1 MQKTKIN
8 IKNNV
13 SLNVVQTDK
22 FKMSRLSISFIYE
35 ADRVESPKRKLTY
48 STLMRGS
55 KKYPTVKD
63 INCALDDLYGST
75 VIYRF
80 SSDGD
85 RHVYTFVCEMLE
97 DRYLPDGEKLDI
109 LRGTLNILG
118 DTIFNPLLD
127 VDGLLRS
134 DYVESEKSI
143 ALDNIRAKLNDQR
156 SYSASNCKKIMFKG
170 EKCGIPIDGDVDI
183 VSTFDNSVLTD
194 CYKNIFDDVR
204 VECFYIGSNDSGT
217 MEEIMSDFFSRL
229 PKSTLDS
236 SYGYK
241 PFISTSSL
249 SYIEE
254 KQSVTQGRLNIGMTC
269 DVVMGEDDYYSM
281 SLFNEI
287 FGGNSTSKLFM
298 NIREKKSLC
307 YYCNS
312 VYLVSK
318 GAIFVACGVN
328 PSNKDEAYREILY
341 QLDQMKKGNITD
353 DEIMT
358 AKKVICGALKQV
370 SDSAAGID
378 GFSFRR
384 TMAGIVESPEDVSR
398 RINAIS
404 REDIIRVAGSVS
416 PHTVYFLYGEED
428 ENE

>member
-1 MQKTKIN
+1 MLT
-8 IKNNV
+8 
-13 SLNVVQTDK
+13 
-22 FKMSRLSISFIYE
+22 LSSAERIS
-35 ADRVESPKRKLTY
+35 ALPS
-48 STLMRGS
+48 
-55 KKYPTVKD
+55 

-85 RHVYTFVCEMLE
+85 RHVYTVVCEMLE

-127 VDGLLRS
+127 GDGLLRS

-170 EKCGIPIDGDVDI
+170 EKCGIPIDGDEDI
-183 VSTFDNSVLTD
+183 VSTFDNRVLTD
-194 CYKNIFDDVR
+194 CYKNIFNDVR

-241 PFISTSSL
+241 PFISNSSL

-269 DVVMGEDDYYSM
+269 DVVMGEDDYYAM

-298 NIREKKSLC
+298 NVREKKSLC

-341 QLDQMKKGNITD
+341 QLDQMKIGNITD

-404 REDIIRVAGSVS
+404 REDIIRVAGLVS